1 MQSRCECYR
10 YLRNRIVLFML
21 RYVLVN
27 EQRPPHLVA
36 KRIDERKRP
45 DLSGAHR
52 AAALGVAGGWPGFDP
67 RLAYDPMAPFHP
79 ERGAESKEHPKLA
92 VWPAL
97 TAKEHAEDEDIED
110 FDASMPWGHQ
120 LPPGATTAASTRQVP
135 AKNSSHSR
143 GGVAKP
149 PPQPSDLANK
159 MRKPLGF
166 GGSARIKP
174 QTAQNLLDGRDA
186 PMQ

>member
-1 MQSRCECYR
+1 M
-10 YLRNRIVLFML
+10 
-21 RYVLVN
+21 
-27 EQRPPHLVA
+27 
-36 KRIDERKRP
+36 
-45 DLSGAHR
+45 SGAHR

-79 ERGAESKEHPKLA
+79 ERGAESKEHPKLQ

-97 TAKEHAEDEDIED
+97 TAKEHAEDEDIQD

-120 LPPGATTAASTRQVP
+120 LPTGAVAAANSTGNAP
-135 AKNSSHSR
+135 LKSSNHR
-143 GGVAKP
+143 NGVALP

-159 MRKPLGF
+159 LRKPLGF

-174 QTAQNLLDGRDA
+174 QTAQNLLDRPSA
-186 PMQ
+186 AMQ